1 MKNKDNTNNA
11 NKKKRGIRNMSM
23 KTKWLI
29 TGGLCV
35 LAVLTVILCVMDG
48 CFDFKPGSV
57 QANNKAAEES
67 AAPAGNIDGA
77 KSGAKYKVLVTA
89 GNGGSA
95 EPSGSITV
103 DEWGS
108 VTVSFT
114 PNEGYEI
121 QSVTVDGSDKGAVES
136 YTLSYIT
143 SDHSIIATFVKTPEP
158 TPTVRPTADIPDTD
172 DDDGED

>member
-1 MKNKDNTNNA
+1 MKNKDKSNNA
-11 NKKKRGIRNMSM
+11 NKKKHGIRNMSM

-35 LAVLTVILCVMDG
+35 LAVLTVVLCYMDG
-48 CFDFKPGSV
+48 CFDFRPGSV
-57 QANNKAAEES
+57 QANDKAVEES
-67 AAPAGNIDGA
+67 AAPVGNIDGA
-77 KSGAKYKVLVTA
+77 GSGAKYKVLVTA

-95 EPSGSITV
+95 DPNGSITV

-114 PNEGYEI
+114 PDEGYEI
-121 QSVTVDGSDKGAVES
+121 QSVTIDGEDKGAVES

-143 SDHSIIATFVKTPEP
+143 ADHSIIATFAKLPEP
-158 TPTVRPTADIPDTD
+158 TPTVAPTASIPDAD
-172 DDDGED
+172 DED

>member
-1 MKNKDNTNNA
+1 MKNTDKTNNE
-11 NKKKRGIRNMSM
+11 NKKKHGIRNMSM

-29 TGGLCV
+29 TGGLCI
-35 LAVLTVILCVMDG
+35 LAVLTVVFCIKDG

-57 QANNKAAEES
+57 QANDKVVEES
-67 AAPAGNIDGA
+67 VAPVGNIDGA
-77 KSGAKYKVLVTA
+77 QSSVKYKILVTA

-95 EPSGSITV
+95 NPNGSITV

-108 VTVSFT
+108 VNVSFK

-121 QSVTVDGSDKGAVES
+121 QSVTVDGKDMGALES

-143 SDHSIIATFVKTPEP
+143 ADHSIMATFAKIPEP
-158 TPTVRPTADIPDTD
+158 TPTIQPTDDIPDI
-172 DDDGED
+172 DGEE

>member
-1 MKNKDNTNNA
+1 MKNKENTNNA
-11 NKKKRGIRNMSM
+11 EKKKRGISSMSM
-23 KTKWLI
+23 RTKWLI

-35 LAVLTVILCVMDG
+35 LAVLTVVLCALDG

-57 QANNKAAEES
+57 QANDKAVEES
-67 AAPAGNIDGA
+67 AAPASNIDGTN
-77 KSGAKYKVLVTA
+77 SGVKYKILVTA

-95 EPSGSITV
+95 DPNGSITV

-108 VTVSFT
+108 ITVSFT

-121 QSVTVDGSDKGAVES
+121 QSVTVDGADKGAVES

-143 SDHSIIATFVKTPEP
+143 ADHSIIATFAKIPEP
-158 TPTVRPTADIPDTD
+158 TPTVSPAADIPDID
-172 DDDGED
+172 DED

>member
-1 MKNKDNTNNA
+1 MKNTDKTNNE
-11 NKKKRGIRNMSM
+11 NKKKHGIRNMSM

-29 TGGLCV
+29 TGGLCI
-35 LAVLTVILCVMDG
+35 LAVLTVVFCIKDG

-57 QANNKAAEES
+57 QANDKAAEES
-67 AAPAGNIDGA
+67 AAPASNIEGTT
-77 KSGAKYKVLVTA
+77 SGAKYKVLVTA

-95 EPSGSITV
+95 NPNGSITV

-108 VTVSFT
+108 VNVSFK

-121 QSVTVDGSDKGAVES
+121 QSVTVDGKDMGALES

-143 SDHSIIATFVKTPEP
+143 ADHSIMATFAKIPEP
-158 TPTVRPTADIPDTD
+158 TPTIQPTDDIPDI
-172 DDDGED
+172 DGEE